1 MTAHLPALVVIRQ
14 ESHPGEALQDVWLAG
29 IGMLRALKYT
39 SMIHTHYH
47 LGPYSK
53 CTYGEKLRKRKIPI
67 SSPSVFFLLM
77 LWVLLN
83 LTISQSNS

>member
-47 LGPYSK
+47 LGPIFK
-53 CTYGEKLRKRKIPI
+53 MHLR
-67 SSPSVFFLLM
+67 
-77 LWVLLN
+77 
-83 LTISQSNS
+83 